1 MGRPSIL
8 IISLAVLTT
17 DGLLNLAGSIRS
29 SGIPCGNSSRGAFVS
44 RPLVLLANYQVVV
57 VVNDEGKPIGIKS
70 VSDAAMINTAQR
82 VDLLNDILP

>member
-1 MGRPSIL
+1 VP
-8 IISLAVLTT
+8 
-17 DGLLNLAGSIRS
+17 
-29 SGIPCGNSSRGAFVS
+29 
-44 RPLVLLANYQVVV
+44 LANYQVVV